1 MNPSSMEQKIQALCR
16 YIEAHA
22 DARLTLAA
30 MSQQVNVS
38 PHHLQR
44 SFKSVMGLSPR
55 QYAETCRMRFL
66 KNELRT
72 KTTATHALYEAG
84 FSSSSRLY
92 EQADQ
97 RLGMTPRQYRR
108 GGAGVEISYA
118 TAQTPL
124 GLLMIGATDRGVCF
138 VQFGEPGDGL
148 FKQLQQEYPQATLQA
163 AAPASEIFTDW
174 INALTDYLSGT
185 ARSLNLALDIHGTA
199 FQIKVWHY
207 LQSIPYGT
215 VQSYTEVAHGI
226 GQPTAVRAAASAC
239 AANSL
244 ALLIPC
250 HRVIR
255 GDGGLGGYRWGVQ
268 RKQALLDL
276 ERTHQQHNDTRQNP

>member
-1 MNPSSMEQKIQALCR
+1 MNPSMEQKIQALCR

-22 DARLTLAA
+22 DTRLTLAA

-44 SFKSVMGLSPR
+44 SFKRIMGLSPR
-55 QYAETCRMRFL
+55 QYAQACRMRFL

-72 KTTATHALYEAG
+72 KTTTTHALYEAG

-148 FKQLQQEYPQATLQA
+148 FKQLQQEYPQAVLQA
-163 AAPASEIFTDW
+163 AAPASQTFADW
-174 INALTDYLSGT
+174 ISALTDYLSGT
-185 ARSLNLALDIHGTA
+185 AHSLNLALDLHGTA
-199 FQIKVWHY
+199 FQIRVWHY

-215 VQSYTEVAHGI
+215 VQSYSEVAHGI

-255 GDGGLGGYRWGVQ
+255 GDGGLGGYRWGLQ
-268 RKQALLDL
+268 RKQALLEL
-276 ERTHQQHNDTRQNP
+276 EQINRPGNNKIAI